1 MAAGGI
7 SSSGL
12 HSDLSCPIC
21 LELFKN
27 PVSLPCDHNYCA
39 PCIRQYSNRTDSS
52 VSCPECGQEFTE
64 KKNFKP
70 NRLLANIVE
79 SFKQLKLKKGRK
91 VLSRGA
97 QDEFYS
103 PKRGEEVK
111 LCRDEEMCPKPNK
124 PLQAVNSLSNK
135 KDRAAD
141 LKRLTERW
149 QKLTQVW
156 NEQREHIT
164 ETKCQLHELKTEIRA
179 QFDQLHQFL
188 YTDEK
193 EQIRR
198 LQEEAKWALESMEQ
212 QLLLITQEKDL
223 IEMEMTMRQNE
234 DSEKTKERLT
244 LNSCKR
250 SNNDKEIPELIC
262 HELRHGAH
270 RGPLQY
276 AAWKRMWSVIDTV
289 PAPLTLDPVSAHP
302 SLLLSADQTSVE
314 DSPRLPSSALSPKSF
329 EPCLDLLSLQGF
341 ATGRHYWEVRV
352 PSREGWAVGI
362 ASESVQRK
370 GNLPLTPQNGF
381 WAMWLTNGNEFWI
394 PDASPVRPALGNRAR
409 VVGVY
414 LDKEC
419 GQVSFYN
426 AENMEHIHTLVDTFP
441 KKVYPYFSLGVAQA
455 GFLGD
460 SGVLKIH
467 HMQV

>member
-91 VLSRGA
+91 VQPRGA

-103 PKRGEEVK
+103 PQRREEVK

-124 PLQAVNSLSNK
+124 PLQAVNSLSN
-135 KDRAAD
+135 
-141 LKRLTERW
+141 
-149 QKLTQVW
+149 
-156 NEQREHIT
+156 
-164 ETKCQLHELKTEIRA
+164 KCQLHELKTEIRA

>member
-1 MAAGGI
+1 MAAGGT
-7 SSSGL
+7 SFSGL

-39 PCIRQYSNRTDSS
+39 SCIRQYSNRTDSS

-64 KKNFKP
+64 KTNFKT
-70 NRLLANIVE
+70 NRLLAKIVD
-79 SFKQLKLKKGRK
+79 SFKQLKLKKARQ
-91 VLSRGA
+91 SRGA

-103 PKRGEEVK
+103 PQRCEEVN
-111 LCRDEEMCPKPNK
+111 LYRDEEVCVDTSRPNPKPNK
-124 PLQAVNSLSNK
+124 GLKESKPLSSS
-135 KDRAAD
+135 
-141 LKRLTERW
+141 
-149 QKLTQVW
+149 
-156 NEQREHIT
+156 H
-164 ETKCQLHELKTEIRA
+164 QLHELKTEIRA

-188 YTDEK
+188 YTIEK
-193 EQIRR
+193 EQVRK
-198 LQEEAKWALESMEQ
+198 LQEEAKWALECMEQ

-223 IEMEMTMRQNE
+223 VEMEVTMFQNE
-234 DSEKTKERLT
+234 NSEKTKESHT

-250 SNNDKEIPELIC
+250 SNNKEIPELIC
-262 HELRHGAH
+262 HELAHGAH

-276 AAWKRMWSVIDTV
+276 AAWKRMWSIIDTV
-289 PAPLTLDPVSAHP
+289 PACLTLDPVSAHP
-302 SLLLSADQTSVE
+302 SLVLSTDQTSVE
-314 DSPRLPSSALSPKSF
+314 DSPRLPSSTLSPKSF

-409 VVGVY
+409 IIGVY

-419 GQVSFYN
+419 GQLSFYN

-441 KKVYPYFSLGVAQA
+441 KKVYPYFSLGVAQS
-455 GFLGD
+455 GFPGD